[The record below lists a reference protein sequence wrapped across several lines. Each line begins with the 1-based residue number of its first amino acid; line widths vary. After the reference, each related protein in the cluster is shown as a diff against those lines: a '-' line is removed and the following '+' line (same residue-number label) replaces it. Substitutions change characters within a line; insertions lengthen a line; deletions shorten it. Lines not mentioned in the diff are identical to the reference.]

1 MDGIIQ
7 LIDNVKSFID
17 KQESKPQ
24 LLFIGTKETL
34 SKYEDSIKATCI
46 YERGIL
52 VSFKYVPEDYL
63 ICGNDKIIVVNEKE
77 INMKPL
83 KFKYNFDLTNR
94 WDYDIVDTVKKII
107 MEKNKNER
115 N

>member
-7 LIDNVKSFID
+7 LIDNVKPFID

-34 SKYEDSIKATCI
+34 SKYEDSIKATCT

-63 ICGNDKIIVVNEKE
+63 ICDNDKIIVINENE

-94 WDYDIVDTVKKII
+94 WDYDTVDVVKK
-107 MEKNKNER
+107 
-115 N
+115 